1 MSLTN
6 LIKELYGR
14 TSPAKK
20 QAKKAKKQIKV
31 KQNQR
36 VKGEQ
41 AKAKKGP
48 PFIMGGVDTPRTAP
62 HGSVRCAP
70 RQKRD
75 VNATRKV
82 GYRIVMRRP
91 DEIDI
96 AVSGVWT
103 LAVVTGWGREGW
115 TTVKLFFDEK
125 AKKNVFYL
133 NVKEGRLAKA
143 YDRMVLDTHHP
154 QMGDWVINC
163 VNNYIEGVATS
174 IKESV

>member
-20 QAKKAKKQIKV
+20 QAKKANKQIKV

-41 AKAKKGP
+41 AKAKKGLQHS
-48 PFIMGGVDTPRTAP
+48 IV
-62 HGSVRCAP
+62 HGESGALAAARRRAP
-70 RQKRD
+70 RPRRGD
-75 VNATRKV
+75 EDTRCV
-82 GYRIVMRRP
+82 GGRIVLRRP

-96 AVSGVWT
+96 AHDEMWI
-103 LAVVTGWGREGW
+103 LAVVTGWGKEGW
-115 TTVKLFFDEK
+115 TTVKLFLDKK
-125 AKKNVFYL
+125 AAKNVFYL
-133 NVKEGRLAKA
+133 NVKEGRLARC
-143 YDRMVLDTHHP
+143 YDSANLDKYHAKR
-154 QMGDWVINC
+154 GDWVINC
-163 VNNYIEGVATS
+163 VNNYIEGVTTS